1 MTFFSGQVISYLY
14 KMSLEVLPEV
24 AIDTVLEGRFQSAT
38 SAADKDRWAE
48 ELLLCYTCTNPEKA
62 SSLVLDLNT
71 RMDEGTQV
79 VVWRTKGVLANQLG
93 KYAEALYA
101 FKEAYHLA
109 EASAQTELQT
119 DILLDWS
126 ALDMNRGKLSDAENH
141 IEQARQ
147 LYRLRPRT
155 SHHFHILIRQA
166 YLAFYSN
173 QLPQSLSDFMQAER
187 LISALRDKWSWNDI
201 DYISL
206 LYSGLGE
213 LYSAAG
219 ERILAR
225 EAFQKVISI
234 CQHYRLVIRLAWHYL
249 NVGNASM
256 ALERWDEAI
265 EAYKKALHVNYPG
278 QEKAKA
284 GAWANLGFIY
294 LQQQKAKEADH
305 ALNQAESYYKADP
318 VDKQNLAVIY
328 NWKARLAQMEG
339 NKQAIMANF
348 IRASEYARSI
358 QDNQQLS
365 LICKDIAHYF
375 AEQEDYQ
382 NAYDYQLLHDE
393 LGEKAREENQQRKL
407 MEIQVRYETERIEQ
421 EAAGLRAQTIELR
434 LQAMRAQM
442 NPHFL
447 FNALNGIQNFIHSED
462 PDKASRY
469 LAKFAGLVRKSLN
482 LSNTELI
489 TLEDEVA
496 FIQDYLYINQKLR
509 FEDRLEFTVQVD
521 EDLDEDRLVIPP
533 MMIQPFVENAI
544 EHGFIKRKKG
554 KVEIH
559 IHPVGE
565 ELICCTVK
573 DDGIGRQAAIAY
585 RADDPQRENH
595 QSLGIGITKERLEL
609 LNRSGFPGHR
619 LEVVDLHDDNGNPS
633 GTKVELYFPVRRKA
647 VH

>member
-1 MTFFSGQVISYLY
+1 
-14 KMSLEVLPEV
+14 MSMEALPEV
-24 AIDTVLEGRFQSAT
+24 ALEPVLEGKFLSAK
-38 SAADKDRWAE
+38 SSADKDRWAE
-48 ELLLCYTCTNPEKA
+48 ELLLCYSYTNPEKA
-62 SSLVLDLNT
+62 TALLQTLHTTSDKSL
-71 RMDEGTQV
+71 QV
-79 VVWRTKGVLANQLG
+79 IVWRTKGVLANQLS
-93 KYAEALYA
+93 KYAEANYA

-109 EASAQTELQT
+109 ESSTIPELQT

-126 ALDMNRGKLSDAENH
+126 ALDMNKGNLNDAENH

-155 SHHFHILIRQA
+155 SQYFHLLIRQA
-166 YLAFYSN
+166 YLALYQN

-187 LISALRDKWSWNDI
+187 LMSALREKWSWNDI

-213 LYSAAG
+213 LYHAAG
-219 ERILAR
+219 ERVLAR
-225 EAFQKVISI
+225 EAFQNVIRI
-234 CQHYRLVIRLAWHYL
+234 CRHYGLVARLAWHHL
-249 NVGNASM
+249 NLGNANL
-256 ALERWDEAI
+256 ALDKWDEAI
-265 EAYKKALHVNYPG
+265 DSYNQAHQVNYPG

-284 GAWANLGFIY
+284 GAWANLGFIF
-294 LQQQKAKEADH
+294 LQQQKAREANH
-305 ALNQAESYYKADP
+305 ALNQAENFYQKEPIDSP
-318 VDKQNLAVIY
+318 NLAVIY

-339 NKQAIMANF
+339 NKQAIMAHF
-348 IRASEYARSI
+348 IRASEYARAV

-365 LICKDIAHYF
+365 LICRDIAQYF

-393 LGEKAREENQQRKL
+393 LGEKAREENQQRRL
-407 MEIQVRYETERIEQ
+407 MEIQVKYETEQVEQ
-421 EAAGLRAQTIELR
+421 EAAELRAQTIELR

-496 FIQDYLYINQKLR
+496 FIQDYLFINQKLR
-509 FEDRLEFTVQVD
+509 FEDRLEFTVHVD

-554 KVEIH
+554 KVEIS
-559 IHPVGE
+559 IYPVGE
-565 ELICCTVK
+565 ELVCCTVK
-573 DDGIGRQAAIAY
+573 DDGIGREAAIAF
-585 RADDPQRENH
+585 RADEPQRENH

-619 LEVVDLHDDNGNPS
+619 LEVVDLYDNQHIPC
-633 GTKVELYFPVRRKA
+633 GTKVELYFPVRRKT
-647 VH
+647 VQ